1 VIDALNKAAA
11 LLACLDRL
19 MAQRDHLK
27 TVVGM
32 SSYLLNRVV
41 QSGHYAGCKL
51 EYLAEWH

>member
-41 QSGHYAGCKL
+41 QSGRYAGCKL
-51 EYLAEWH
+51 GYLAE